1 MKVKVALHLF
11 VWITLIGVYSFIFRA
26 NHPSITVDLI
36 STSFLMFGSSIAVY
50 TNLLLKTQKL
60 SGKLTTANYI
70 LAMAFV
76 VLITTIGVVLS
87 IQVVYDSLVGP
98 NPLRFGLLTNLVLDF
113 TWIIFHLVLLSWLF
127 SFIDK
132 KQFSLLPKAN

>member
-1 MKVKVALHLF
+1 MKVALHLF

-50 TNLLLKTQKL
+50 TNLLLKAQKC
-60 SGKLTTANYI
+60 SGKLTTTNYI

-76 VLITTIGVVLS
+76 LLITTISVVLS
-87 IQVVYDSLVGP
+87 IQLVYDSLVGP
-98 NPLRFGLLTNLVLDF
+98 NPLRFSLLTNLVLDF
-113 TWIIFHLVLLSWLF
+113 VWIIFHLALLSWLF
-127 SFIDK
+127 SFINK
-132 KQFSLLPKAN
+132 KRLFIVN